1 MTQLPQR
8 LKLAKRRLCRTFKV
22 VFVDHHNGFDATDEA
37 GGQIAVQQVG
47 AWRRLGRN
55 HDQCAVNVG
64 SDGAKSSAPVTAAK
78 AVCARNSFLQG
89 ALAVD
94 MRSEERR
101 VGKEGRTR
109 RETDRDINNMR

>member
-22 VFVDHHNGFDATDEA
+22 AFVDHHNGFDATDEA

-94 MRSEERR
+94 MHPIACKRPGQRSEEHTSELQSR
-101 VGKEGRTR
+101 
-109 RETDRDINNMR
+109 